1 MERQERHFA
10 YAYAALVGFTGWR
23 RAARTCEALA
33 MKKPDHT
40 WTVAGRRDLG
50 EDYGSVQSKRELF
63 DTMGAQQK
71 DWAREMHRVFQ
82 IEFADAWKHLPGAGR
97 DRPNN

>member
-1 MERQERHFA
+1 MR
-10 YAYAALVGFTGWR
+10 
-23 RAARTCEALA
+23 
-33 MKKPDHT
+33 KPASEVRKDSNLS
-40 WTVAGRRDLG
+40 WVVAGPRVDLG

-82 IEFADAWKHLPGAGR
+82 IEFADAWKHPTGAGR